1 MEIQRTMYKEQRI
14 QRIIEDL
21 EKTGIVTVQ
30 ELKEEFQVSDMTIRR
45 DLKTLEQRDLVER
58 IYGGAILSKRSRNRI
73 EPPII
78 ERMSSMADE
87 KKRIAEQ
94 VAKDIEDSETIFLGS
109 GTTTLYVAR
118 ELIIRDE
125 ITVVTNSVP
134 ILYELANNSRMN
146 LINVGGFLR
155 RSELSLIGAFTE
167 AVLGDIRVTKVIMG
181 MRGIHPIFGFTCEH
195 PQELMTDRRIFM
207 ISDNVIIVADHTKIG
222 QVVTNKVAP
231 ITSAKSIITSAQ
243 ADMEVVEKIKELGV
257 DVVIV

>member
-1 MEIQRTMYKEQRI
+1 MYKEQRI
-14 QRIIEDL
+14 QRIIKDL
-21 EKTGIVTVQ
+21 EKTGTVTVQ

-58 IYGGAILSKRSRNRI
+58 IYGGAILSKRSRTRI

-87 KKRIAEQ
+87 KKRIAERA
-94 VAKDIEDSETIFLGS
+94 AKDIRDSETIFLGS

-118 ELIIRDE
+118 ELIIRDD

-195 PQELMTDRRIFM
+195 PQELMTDRRIFT

-222 QVVTNKVAP
+222 QVATNKVAP

-243 ADMEVVEKIKELGV
+243 ADMEIVEKIKELGV
-257 DVVIV
+257 DVVVV

>member
-1 MEIQRTMYKEQRI
+1 MYREQRI
-14 QRIIEDL
+14 QRIIKDL
-21 EKTGIVTVQ
+21 EKTGEVTVR

-45 DLKTLEQRDLVER
+45 DLNVLEQRDLVER

-87 KKRIAEQ
+87 KKRIAER
-94 VAKDIEDSETIFLGS
+94 VVKDIEEGETIFLGS

-118 ELIIRDE
+118 ELIVRDD

-155 RSELSLIGAFTE
+155 RSELSLIGAFAE
-167 AVLGDIRVTKVIMG
+167 AVLRDIRVTKVIIG
-181 MRGIHPIFGFTCEH
+181 MRGIHPLFGFTCEH

-222 QVVTNKVAP
+222 QVATNKVAP
-231 ITSAKSIITSAQ
+231 ITSAKSIVTSAQ
-243 ADMEVVEKIKELGV
+243 ADLNVVENLKEIGV
-257 DVVIV
+257 DVFLV